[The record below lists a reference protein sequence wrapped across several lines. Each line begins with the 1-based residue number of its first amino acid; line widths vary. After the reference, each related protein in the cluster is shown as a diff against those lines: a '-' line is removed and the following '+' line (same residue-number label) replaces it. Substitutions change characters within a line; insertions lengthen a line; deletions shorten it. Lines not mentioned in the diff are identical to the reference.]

1 MKTLLIKTKA
11 IDEKIHVAMTS
22 EDLENYFKLN
32 TLTAERRNKLR
43 HIFFSQW
50 DHLYETINCE
60 LYYDISLENLVELK
74 TILK

>member
-32 TLTAERRNKLR
+32 NLTLERKEKLT

-50 DHLYETINCE
+50 DHLFETINCE
-60 LYYDISLENLVELK
+60 WYADVTPSNLIELK
-74 TILK
+74 TIL

>member
-11 IDEKIHVAMTS
+11 IDEKIHVAMTAK
-22 EDLENYFKLN
+22 DLEDYFELN
-32 TLTAERRNKLR
+32 TLTVERRNKLR

-50 DHLYETINCE
+50 GHLYETINCE
-60 LYYDISLENLVELK
+60 WYSDISPENLVELK